1 LVQST
6 HMYIENTALRYCLRL
21 LMVHANGESV
31 NFMKFYRQYK
41 GTLSRQFRN
50 IIFIDLL

>member
-6 HMYIENTALRYCLRL
+6 HLYTENTAMRYCLL
-21 LMVHANGESV
+21 SIVHLNDESI

-50 IIFIDLL
+50 IIFIDLR